1 VTAVLDL
8 LREGKLAQHGFVR
21 NEDVR
26 FDDFIANR
34 FGRHYA

>member
-8 LREGKLAQHGFVR
+8 LREGKLAQSGFVR
-21 NEDVR
+21 NEDV
-26 FDDFIANR
+26 DFGAFLANR